1 MNKEELLNMSIT
13 QLKSKIE
20 ELNNNLNYLLEKK
33 EQAFLMTQPKA
44 RQLKEICVVGGTR
57 ENLYDKY
64 VIKNEQ
70 LDPAIEFV
78 QDEIKLLEDYL
89 NRELE
94 RINKYDEW
102 EQKVIYLRDT
112 GKTWLYIA
120 CNTPFSIRTC
130 QRIYKNYTG
139 KRTIEKD

>member
-1 MNKEELLNMSIT
+1 MNKEDLLNMSIT

-94 RINKYDEW
+94 RINKE
-102 EQKVIYLRDT
+102 
-112 GKTWLYIA
+112 
-120 CNTPFSIRTC
+120 
-130 QRIYKNYTG
+130 
-139 KRTIEKD
+139 

>member
-1 MNKEELLNMSIT
+1 MNADELLNMSIT
-13 QLKSKIE
+13 QIKSKIE

-44 RQLKEICVVGGTR
+44 TQLKEVSVLGGKR
-57 ENLYDKY
+57 ESIYDKY
-64 VIKNEQ
+64 VIKNEK

-78 QDEIKLLEDYL
+78 QEEIKLLEDYL

-102 EQKVIYLRDT
+102 KQKVIYLRES

-120 CNTPFSIRTC
+120 CNTPFSEKTC
-130 QRIYKNYTG
+130 RRIYRAYKN
-139 KRTIEKD
+139 KRDVH

>member
-1 MNKEELLNMSIT
+1 MNKEELLNMSVT

-33 EQAFLMTQPKA
+33 QQAFNLTQPKA

-64 VIKNEQ
+64 VIKNEE
-70 LDPAIEFV
+70 LDPAINFV
-78 QDEIKLLEDYL
+78 QEEITLLEKYL
-89 NRELE
+89 NKELE

-102 EQKVIYLRDT
+102 EQKVIYYRDT
-112 GKTWLYIA
+112 GKTWLFIA
-120 CNTPFSIRTC
+120 CNTPFSVRTC
-130 QRIYKNYTG
+130 QRIYRRYAG
-139 KRTIEKD
+139 KREIKKD